1 MSQPIKLQ
9 HPYTTDAGAPIEQ
22 VNVRMITVREMR
34 HAQRTNVGDELSAN
48 FSMIATACDLVPE
61 DLDKMMAIDFQAV
74 QQRFLR
80 LNIGDTT
87 KPMADTT
94 GAAG

>member
-22 VNVRMITVREMR
+22 LNVRMITVREMR
-34 HAQRTNVGDELSAN
+34 HAQRNNVGDELSAN

-61 DLDKMMAIDFQAV
+61 DLDKMMAIDFQEV
-74 QQRFLR
+74 QRRFLE
-80 LNIGDTT
+80 LNIGDTNKKLAEPNGT
-87 KPMADTT
+87 V
-94 GAAG
+94 G